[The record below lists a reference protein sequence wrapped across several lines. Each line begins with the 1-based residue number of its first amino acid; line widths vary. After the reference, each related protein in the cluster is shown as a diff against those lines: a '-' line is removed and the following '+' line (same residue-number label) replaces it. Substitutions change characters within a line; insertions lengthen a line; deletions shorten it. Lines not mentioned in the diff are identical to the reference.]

1 MRRSVAW
8 LRHVFLWSLLVPWS
22 STMAA
27 DAPLYRDAQQP
38 IDVRVEDLLARMTL
52 DEKIGQ
58 MTQVNA
64 TRLMGSGEWD
74 RGPLNDAWVAR
85 TLSTLHVGSVL
96 SGGGAAPV
104 PNTPTAWAEMT
115 NALQRHAIEH
125 SRLGIPLIYGVDAVH
140 GHNSVVGATI
150 YPHNIGLAASWD
162 PALVE
167 AVAARTSTEVR
178 ATGIHW
184 NFAPVA
190 DIGRDARWGRF
201 YETFGEDPLLVA
213 ELVAASVRGGQST
226 GDVAMTVKHFIGYGA
241 AEDGRDRAPA
251 FISEEELWDLD
262 LPPFEAGLA
271 VGALSVMVNSGALNG
286 VPVHASQELLSGLL
300 RERLGFEGV
309 IVSDWN
315 DIERLVSAHGFARD
329 FPEAVALGINAGLD
343 VYMVPHD
350 AQTFTRTLRE
360 LVDSG
365 VVPMARID
373 DAVTRVLTLKMTLGL
388 FEQPFVDAAR
398 AERLLTTR
406 DTLAYEAAL
415 ASLTLLENDGV
426 LPLRDGA
433 RVLVTGPSARS
444 VADQMGGWTIG
455 WQGVERADEMPP
467 AVTLLDGLTE
477 RAPAGTIVTYADG
490 RDLAAVVEA
499 AAQADV
505 VVAVV
510 GEGPYAEGA
519 GDVRSLAL
527 AGGQRDLLRALQG
540 TGTPVVAVLVAG
552 RPLTL
557 PEDLHQGLAGL
568 VMAYLPGSEGGSA
581 VADALYG
588 RAGFS
593 GRLPFAWPAHGEV
606 PRADAAA
613 APPAYAFGFGLGYT
627 RFEYADVTAR
637 IVGDAVHVALEVAN
651 VGADLGRETVQVFV
665 AGAGDGSAERLLG
678 FATLELEP
686 GTSRRL
692 RLELPLE
699 RLAAGPERTVA
710 RGDHVLRVGD
720 ARVTVRVP

>member
-1 MRRSVAW
+1 MRRPVAR
-8 LRHVFLWSLLVPWS
+8 LMHVCLWSLLVAWS
-22 STMAA
+22 WAMAA
-27 DAPLYRDAQQP
+27 DSPLYRDASQP

-85 TLSTLHVGSVL
+85 TLATLHVGSVL

-104 PNTPTAWAEMT
+104 PNTPAAWAEMT
-115 NALQRHAIEH
+115 NALQRSAIEG

-190 DIGRDARWGRF
+190 DLGRDARWGRF

-226 GDVAMTVKHFIGYGA
+226 GDVAMTIKHFIGYGA

-251 FISEEELWDLD
+251 FISEDELWDLD

-271 VGALSVMVNSGALNG
+271 VGALSVMVNSGSLNG
-286 VPVHASQELLSGLL
+286 VPVHASEALLSGLL
-300 RERLGFEGV
+300 RDALGFEGV

-315 DIERLVSAHGFARD
+315 DIERLVSAHGFAANFR
-329 FPEAVALGINAGLD
+329 EAVALGINAGLD

-350 AQTFTRTLRE
+350 ALTFTRTLRE
-360 LVDSG
+360 LVEAD

-388 FEQPFVDAAR
+388 FEEPFVDAAR
-398 AERLLTTR
+398 AEAVLTAR
-406 DTLAYEAAL
+406 DALAYEAAL

-433 RVLVTGPSARS
+433 RVLVTGPSATS
-444 VADQMGGWTIG
+444 VANQMGGWTIG

-467 AVTLLDGLTE
+467 AVTMLDGLTA
-477 RAPAGTIVTYADG
+477 RAPAGTVVTYADP

-510 GEGPYAEGA
+510 GEGPYAEGQ

-540 TGTPVVAVLVAG
+540 TNTPVVAVLVAG

-557 PEDLHQGLAGL
+557 PEDLRQGLAGL

-588 RAGFS
+588 RASFS
-593 GRLPFAWPAHGEV
+593 GRLPFAWPAHDDGGG
-606 PRADAAA
+606 ADAS
-613 APPAYAFGFGLGYT
+613 PPTYAFGYGLGPT
-627 RFEYADVTAR
+627 SFEIDELTAEL
-637 IVGDAVHVALEVAN
+637 VGDTVRVHVSVTN
-651 VGADLGRETVQVFV
+651 GGARPGRETVQVFAEAATAALAPSRLV
-665 AGAGDGSAERLLG
+665 GFTQVDLDAGETRRV
-678 FATLELEP
+678 TLEW
-686 GTSRRL
+686 
-692 RLELPLE
+692 PLE
-699 RLAAGPERTVA
+699 RLAAGSERRIASGTYT
-710 RGDHVLRVGD
+710 LRVGET
-720 ARVTVRVP
+720 TVALVVP